1 MMGDLQA
8 DPAKMREAFV
18 SIGGYLAG
26 HIQAKRATPG
36 DDLMS
41 ALIAARDRDDRLS
54 ELELITLCVS
64 VLVAGHETTA
74 NQINMFLLTLLHFP
88 TEFDRLRDN
97 PDLVP
102 DAVEELMRFVQ
113 LGEGSVGMPRVTTAE
128 VTIGGVRIPAG
139 AAVLPSLAAANRDP
153 AANPDPDRL
162 DLSRAGLTHMG
173 FGAGAHHCLGAQL
186 ARMELQEALRG
197 ILRWMPDIR
206 VAVPDDQLRFKSG
219 MLLRSLETL
228 PVTW

>member
-1 MMGDLQA
+1 
-8 DPAKMREAFV
+8 
-18 SIGGYLAG
+18 
-26 HIQAKRATPG
+26 
-36 DDLMS
+36 
-41 ALIAARDRDDRLS
+41 
-54 ELELITLCVS
+54 
-64 VLVAGHETTA
+64 
-74 NQINMFLLTLLHFP
+74 
-88 TEFDRLRDN
+88 
-97 PDLVP
+97 
-102 DAVEELMRFVQ
+102 
-113 LGEGSVGMPRVTTAE
+113 

-162 DLSRAGLTHMG
+162 DLSRVGLSHMG

-197 ILRWMPDIR
+197 ILRWMPGIR
-206 VAVPDDQLRFKSG
+206 VAVPDEELRFKSG